1 MVSRKQITNF
11 MTKFPAFCAFIL
23 LITALYIFGVFS
35 PNGIRAVISNN
46 IWSVQILKRY
56 YQSPKSQ
63 FHPST
68 PPETHPHA
76 NLLLARYAL
85 SKGFVTDALAHLDP
99 LVESADPY
107 VLDTYAEILFLNN
120 QFESACQ
127 IWSQLGR
134 EQTLEQVLRYAQ
146 EENLPDASFYAAQGL
161 YQINPEKFTTN
172 LASAYKAQLQPATAT
187 ALLQESIQAYPSS
200 NFQATWFRYL
210 GDIFVQSQ
218 DYAAAESAFLQG
230 LTIDPSDQKI
240 LRNLGLMYRGH
251 TNQPEKAL
259 QVFEKM
265 IALNP
270 KEPYAYFLAAQTYE
284 SMDQLDHAVDLYQA
298 VLNFDPE
305 NAEALTNLNRLSGV
319 E

>member
-1 MVSRKQITNF
+1 MVSRKLITNLL
-11 MTKFPAFCAFIL
+11 TRFPFLSAFIL
-23 LITALYIFGVFS
+23 FITALFIIGLFL
-35 PNGIRAVISNN
+35 PNGIQAALTNN
-46 IWSVQILKRY
+46 TWSVQILKHY
-56 YQSPKSQ
+56 YQSPESTS
-63 FHPST
+63 HPSM
-68 PPETHPHA
+68 PPDSHTHA

-85 SKGFVTDALAHLDP
+85 SKGAVSDALARLDP
-99 LVESADPY
+99 LTQSADPY
-107 VLDTYAEILFLNN
+107 VLDTYAEILFLNE

-146 EENLPDASFYAAQGL
+146 EEDLPDASFFAAQGL

-172 LASAYKAQLQPATAT
+172 LASAYKAQRQPASAT

-218 DYAAAESAFLQG
+218 DFAAAESAFLQG
-230 LTIDPSDQKI
+230 LNIDPSDQKL
-240 LRNLGLMYRGH
+240 LRNLVLMYRGH
-251 TNQPEKAL
+251 TNEPEKAL
-259 QVFEKM
+259 QVFEKI

-284 SMDQLDHAVDLYQA
+284 SIDQLDQAVDLYQA
-298 VLNFDPE
+298 VLNFDPGNE
-305 NAEALTNLNRLSGV
+305 EARTNLNRLSGL